1 MDNIKN
7 QFTKRSVS
15 PAHPSKNYPPKNKDN
30 LTPQEKK
37 LIAKLHYHRQKTNH
51 HANFRPRKTPAG
63 PVGQRLKII
72 ALGGFEEVGKNC
84 VAIEYEQ
91 DMILIDLGFQFPN
104 KDMLGVDWVLP
115 DMTYVKKNLN
125 KLRGIVISHG
135 HLDHTGGLPY
145 LLPELKHV
153 PVFATQL
160 TCDLIKQRLQE
171 FPDVTA
177 SLKSINP
184 EQDKIKL
191 GQFTIEFFRVNH
203 NIPDS
208 TSIVIHTPEGSIVY
222 SGDFKID
229 FTPAHD
235 DSADLQ
241 RIAAIGAQKVLVLL
255 SESTNASESGMTIS
269 EKEIGENLNIA
280 FSRCQGRIIIATFSL
295 LLSRIQQIIN
305 SAHKQGRKVT
315 FLGRSMLQNYEIATK
330 LKYYQ
335 IPRGILISPKEI
347 HKYPDD
353 QIVVIATGSQG
364 QESSAIGRMSLG
376 ENRFIKIK
384 KGDTV
389 ILSSSPIPGN
399 EKSIYDMIDNLIRQ
413 GAKVIDDKS
422 MDIHASGHGSATDL
436 KMLITLLKP
445 KYLIPDHGS
454 LHMRAAHAQLGQE
467 LGMPED
473 NTILLDNGQVAEFH
487 RGQLVSTKTRVPS
500 GLVFVDG
507 LGVGDVGNIVIR
519 DRQQLAGDGIIVII
533 AQIKKENTPSEE
545 NNIDIIS
552 RGFVYMK
559 SADSLMKELKKKALG
574 IVNHRG
580 ETGQLDLTNIRN
592 RLRDDIG
599 SFVFDR
605 TQRRPMI
612 IPVTI
617 EV

>member
-7 QFTKRSVS
+7 QFTKRSIGLNQTDKNQS
-15 PAHPSKNYPPKNKDN
+15 PKKDQN

-37 LIAKLHYHRQKTNH
+37 LIAKLHNHRQKNYHPPHFKSRRSHSNTND
-51 HANFRPRKTPAG
+51 K
-63 PVGQRLKII
+63 RLKVI
-72 ALGGFEEVGKNC
+72 AIGGFEEVGKNC

-115 DMTYVKKNLN
+115 DITYVKKNIH

-145 LLPELKHV
+145 LLPQLKHV

-160 TCDLIKQRLQE
+160 TCDLIKQRLEE

-177 SLKSINP
+177 SLKPINP

-208 TSIVIHTPEGSIVY
+208 ASVVVHTPEGTIVY

-229 FTPAHD
+229 FTPASD

-241 RIAAIGAQKVLVLL
+241 RIAAIGAQKVLLLL
-255 SESTNASESGMTIS
+255 SESTNASEPGLTIS
-269 EKEIGENLNIA
+269 EREIGENLDIA

-305 SAHKQGRKVT
+305 SAHKLGRKVT
-315 FLGRSMLQNYEIATK
+315 FLGRSMLQNFEIATK
-330 LKYYQ
+330 LKYYK

-347 HKYPDD
+347 NRYPDN

-376 ENRFIKIK
+376 EHRFMKIK

-422 MDIHASGHGSATDL
+422 MDIHASGHGSITDL
-436 KMLITLLKP
+436 KLLITLLKP
-445 KYLIPDHGS
+445 KYLLPDHGS
-454 LHMRAAHAQLGQE
+454 LHMRAAHAQIGQD
-467 LGMPED
+467 LGMPEE
-473 NTILLDNGQVAEFH
+473 NTILLDNGQIAEFH
-487 RGQLVSTKTRVPS
+487 RGQLVSTKTKVPS

-533 AQIKKENTPSEE
+533 AQIKKENSPSEE

-559 SADSLMKELKKKALG
+559 SADALMKELKKKALN

-580 ETGQLDLTNIRN
+580 ETGHIDLTNIRN